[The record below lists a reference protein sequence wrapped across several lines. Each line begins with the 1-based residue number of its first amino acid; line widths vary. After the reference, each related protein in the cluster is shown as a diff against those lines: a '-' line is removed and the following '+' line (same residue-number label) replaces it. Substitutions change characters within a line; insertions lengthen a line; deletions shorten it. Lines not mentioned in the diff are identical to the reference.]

1 MSSLLGSMN
10 PARLSTSLT
19 RRDLTSTSTAELE
32 CRLNNNTD
40 RLILTLR
47 LSHRSCLPSLLYW
60 CHSQLVVRTGSGS
73 TQTRSTSCL
82 PADAVKAL
90 TDIRL
95 TDVNPAKSGTG
106 LHLILIH
113 HRILIH
119 HQTPKQGWKV
129 SAISSLNHPDRNR
142 FLPEFYQNILSEAM
156 SWTNPLTFYGT
167 DSNRTPFAKHPAR
180 INKEI
185 C

>member
-113 HRILIH
+113 HQILIHHRILIHHQILIHHWIKIHHRILIH

-156 SWTNPLTFYGT
+156 S
-167 DSNRTPFAKHPAR
+167 
-180 INKEI
+180 
-185 C
+185 